1 VVENH
6 LPLPEMAVFCFDP
19 DSESKSLAFLGVKF
33 KCGYEPNGKE
43 RYLSVG
49 LSVYNDGLARISHNG
64 IISRA
69 ASPENTFTLDDPG
82 QSALLPRRQIGHWT
96 PIAAIRLCT
105 SR

>member
-1 VVENH
+1 MKKKITV
-6 LPLPEMAVFCFDP
+6 LTLSAV
-19 DSESKSLAFLGVKF
+19 LIAL
-33 KCGYEPNGKE
+33 
-43 RYLSVG
+43 RLSAEAQQPKKIPRIG
-49 LSVYNDGLARISHNG
+49 LLARISHNG

-82 QSALLPRRQIGHWT
+82 QSALLPRRQTGHWT